1 MKKRDYGSYLEDIIE
16 HMNYAEEFIRDM
28 TFDEFKSDKKT
39 VLSVTTCIEVVGEA
53 TKHIPDQIRERYPE
67 IPWRDMAGIRDR
79 LVHGY
84 FKVDLSIVWTTVT
97 IEFPELRSMLENVLA
112 DADM

>member
-39 VLSVTTCIEVVGEA
+39 VLSVTKCIEVVGEA

-67 IPWRDMAGIRDR
+67 IHWRDMAGSRDR

-112 DADM
+112 DMDR

>member
-1 MKKRDYGSYLEDIIE
+1 MKDRDYGSYLEDIIE
-16 HMNYAEEFIRDM
+16 HMNSAEEFIAEM
-28 TFDEFKSDKKT
+28 TFDEFLNDKKT
-39 VLSVTTCIEVVGEA
+39 VLSVTKCIEVVGEA
-53 TKHIPDQIRERYPE
+53 TKHIPDPIREKYPE

-97 IEFPELRSMLENVLA
+97 VEFPELRAMLENVLA

>member
-16 HMNYAEEFIRDM
+16 HMNYAEEFIRDK

-39 VLSVTTCIEVVGEA
+39 VLSVTNCIEVVVEA

-112 DADM
+112 DMDR

>member
-39 VLSVTTCIEVVGEA
+39 VLSVKKCIEVVGEA

-112 DADM
+112 DMDR